1 MWKIKRPTEVQSHWF
16 KELEL
21 EVMGIHCA
29 KAKSVPDDW
38 FFVRHGGSVTE
49 AVTSWI
55 SVIQR

>member
-1 MWKIKRPTEVQSHWF
+1 MQSHWF